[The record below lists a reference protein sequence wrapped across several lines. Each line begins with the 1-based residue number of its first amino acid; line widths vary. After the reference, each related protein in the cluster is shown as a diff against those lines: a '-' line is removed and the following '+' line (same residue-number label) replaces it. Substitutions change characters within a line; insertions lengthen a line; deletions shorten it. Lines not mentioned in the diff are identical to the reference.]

1 MNAKMTFED
10 NSLVQQLFGFHHRNL
25 ARIEQEMNVV
35 INVRGNEIII
45 VGATNAVETTE
56 RVFTILYS
64 RLKEGKE
71 VGADAVEA
79 VLNMATAP
87 NGDIRDVSLII
98 KTHKRQISPRTPAQA
113 GYLRMIDKSNLV
125 FGEGP
130 AGTGKTYLAVAKAAE
145 QLINGKVD
153 RIILSRPA
161 VEAGEQLGFLPG
173 DMRDKVDPYLR
184 PLFDAL
190 HDMMPAS
197 KLAKCM
203 ERGDIE
209 VAPLAFMRGRTL
221 TNACVILDEAQ
232 NTTAVQMKMF
242 LTRLGENS
250 SMVITGDLSQV
261 DLPNGVGSGLRD
273 AIEILA
279 GVRGA
284 SFVRFTS
291 ADIVRHPI
299 VSRIVCAYE
308 EAEIYR
314 KSGTRHGSLYNNVKD
329 TQPVGEAALE
339 G

>member
-1 MNAKMTFED
+1 MNAKMIFED
-10 NSLVQQLFGFHHRNL
+10 NSLVQQLFGFHHSNL
-25 ARIEQEMNVV
+25 ARIEQEMDVA
-35 INVRGNEIII
+35 INVKGNEIII
-45 VGATNAVETTE
+45 AGT
-56 RVFTILYS
+56 
-64 RLKEGKE
+64 
-71 VGADAVEA
+71 ADAVKSTKSVFASLYNRLQDGKEIEVEVVEA
-79 VLNMATAP
+79 MMRMASAP
-87 NGDIRDVSLII
+87 NGDIDDVGLTI
-98 KTHKRQISPRTPAQA
+98 KTHKREISPRTPVQA
-113 GYLRMIDKSNLV
+113 DYLRTIDESNLV

-145 QLINGKVD
+145 RLINGNVD

-184 PLFDAL
+184 PLYDAL

-197 KLAKCM
+197 KLTKRM

-221 TNACVILDEAQ
+221 SNACVILDEAQ

-250 SMVITGDLSQV
+250 SMVVTGDLSQV

-273 AIEILA
+273 AMDTLNN
-279 GVRGA
+279 VRGV
-284 SFVRFTS
+284 SFVRFTN
-291 ADIVRHPI
+291 ADVVRHPL
-299 VSRIVCAYE
+299 VGRIVRAYGE
-308 EAEIYR
+308 VENLR
-314 KSGTRHGSLYNNVKD
+314 KSGARYGAQYDDNRKIISNKNKD
-329 TQPVGEAALE
+329 HE

>member
-1 MNAKMTFED
+1 MNAKMIFED
-10 NSLVQQLFGFHHRNL
+10 NSLVQQLFGFHHSNL
-25 ARIEQEMNVV
+25 ARIEQEMDVA

-45 VGATNAVETTE
+45 AGTADAVKTTKS
-56 RVFTILYS
+56 VFTGLYN
-64 RLKEGKE
+64 RLEDGKE
-71 VGADAVEA
+71 VGLEVVEA
-79 VLNMATAP
+79 MMRMASAP
-87 NGDIRDVSLII
+87 NGDINDVGLTI
-98 KTHKRQISPRTPAQA
+98 KTHKREISPRTPVQA
-113 GYLRMIDKSNLV
+113 DYLRMIDESNLV

-145 QLINGKVD
+145 RLINGNVD

-184 PLFDAL
+184 PLYDAL

-197 KLAKCM
+197 KLTKRM

-221 TNACVILDEAQ
+221 SNSCVILDEAQ

-261 DLPNGVGSGLRD
+261 DLPHGVGSGMRD
-273 AIEILA
+273 AMETLKS
-279 GVRGA
+279 VRGV
-284 SFVRFTS
+284 SFVRFTN
-291 ADIVRHPI
+291 ADVVRHPL
-299 VSRIVCAYE
+299 VGRIVRAYGK
-308 EAEIYR
+308 AESLR
-314 KSGTRHGSLYNNVKD
+314 KSGARYGVQYDNRRQMTSHKIKEN
-329 TQPVGEAALE
+329 E